1 MAATQQSEYRFG
13 LWTLVALVVG
23 NAIGAGIY
31 TTSGFSLSALGSREW
46 VLLAWLVAGGVAL
59 CGALSYGMLARRM
72 QESGGEYLYLH
83 RSIHPLAGFIA
94 GWISLLAG
102 FPGAIA
108 FAATA
113 LESYLRAAVSS
124 DSTLASLPIDS
135 IAILVTVLAGA
146 IHIVRVKA
154 GARTHEW
161 IVAAMLMALFAIAL
175 WCGFVFMTRS
185 DLPVVSD
192 QPAASFQIFA
202 FANSLVWI
210 SLSYSGFNAAAYV
223 TGEVR
228 DAAKTVPR
236 GMVIGTLLTI
246 LLCVVLN
253 AIMLYSTPV
262 AELAGQ
268 PQIAAISA
276 QTLGGETARR
286 IIEIVIA
293 LSLLTSITAMAM
305 AGPRVYAKM
314 AEDGALPRLFRATA
328 GEPPRTSIALQVGVS
343 VVLILIADLRELLS
357 YLGMTLSLCLAL
369 AVSALF
375 VRHWRWGEKP
385 ESRWYPLAPLI
396 FVFCTV
402 LFAVLSALHD
412 ARQFYAVLP
421 TVLIG
426 CAAYFVSQRQSK
438 VKKQHLRGTPEC

>member
-1 MAATQQSEYRFG
+1 MSLNSAQPFRFG

-31 TTSGFSLSALGSREW
+31 TTSGFSLAALGSPEW
-46 VLLAWLVAGGVAL
+46 VLLAWVVGGLVAL
-59 CGALSYGMLARRM
+59 CGALSYGMLAQRM

-113 LESYLRAAVSS
+113 LESYLRAASIAATS
-124 DSTLASLPIDS
+124 WPQDS
-135 IAILVTVLAGA
+135 IAVSVTVLAGA

-161 IVAAMLMALFAIAL
+161 IVAAMLAALSFIII
-175 WCGFVFMTRS
+175 WCAWRFLS
-185 DLPVVSD
+185 QDNLPVLATEPRS
-192 QPAASFQIFA
+192 SFQLFA

-228 DAAKTVPR
+228 DAARNVPM
-236 GMVIGTLLTI
+236 GMVIGTCITM

-253 AIMLYSTPV
+253 AIMLYASP
-262 AELAGQ
+262 AENIAGQ
-268 PQIAAISA
+268 PQIAALAA
-276 QTLGGETARR
+276 QALGGESARR
-286 IIEIVIA
+286 IVEIIIA

-314 AEDGALPRLFRATA
+314 AEDGALPALFKARQ
-328 GEPPRTSIALQVGVS
+328 GEPPRSSIVLQVVIS
-343 VVLILIADLRELLS
+343 VMLILLADLRELLS

-375 VRHWRWGEKP
+375 VRHWRWSERP
-385 ESRWYPLAPLI
+385 SSFWYPTAPLI
-396 FVFCTV
+396 FVSCTV
-402 LFAVLSALHD
+402 LFAVLSALHEP
-412 ARQFYAVLP
+412 RQFYAVLP
-421 TVLIG
+421 TIFIG
-426 CAAYFVSQRQSK
+426 CAAYFISRRRMTSK
-438 VKKQHLRGTPEC
+438 AAS